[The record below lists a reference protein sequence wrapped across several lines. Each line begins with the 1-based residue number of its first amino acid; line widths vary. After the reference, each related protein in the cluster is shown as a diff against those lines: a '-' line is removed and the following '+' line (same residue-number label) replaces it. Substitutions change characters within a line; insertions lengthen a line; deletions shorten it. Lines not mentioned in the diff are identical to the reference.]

1 MGVTLL
7 QSLTVPPDK
16 TAPQLID
23 LFSKRILSLGA
34 VKTGPFLVDCETYT
48 STSNLQSSL
57 QGPAG
62 KFGKTFHVLHNSEHP
77 ATVFT
82 VLEPPPPVG
91 PQQQQ
96 QPAKQKLTFTSDT
109 LFDLLLL
116 KLEKFYQKRLKIE
129 SKGSRFELGDFVVKL
144 GIVTAAATVKG
155 VLVEVEYLPCVGINA
170 CWELINEFAQGFIG
184 SEVSSQNR
192 ANYLNEKNPNE
203 VYTPADTI
211 HQYLEHFVTFR
222 KTGLTS
228 QQQQQQGAT
237 PQR

>member
-1 MGVTLL
+1 
-7 QSLTVPPDK
+7 
-16 TAPQLID
+16 
-23 LFSKRILSLGA
+23 
-34 VKTGPFLVDCETYT
+34 
-48 STSNLQSSL
+48 
-57 QGPAG
+57 
-62 KFGKTFHVLHNSEHP
+62 
-77 ATVFT
+77 
-82 VLEPPPPVG
+82 
-91 PQQQQ
+91 
-96 QPAKQKLTFTSDT
+96 
-109 LFDLLLL
+109 
-116 KLEKFYQKRLKIE
+116 
-129 SKGSRFELGDFVVKL
+129 VKL

-228 QQQQQQGAT
+228 QQQQQQQGAT